1 MTSGMEKANR
11 RLAHLENLIASPV
24 EPEKNLGE
32 LRVGVDLGTA
42 NVVLT
47 VIDSQGEPVAGAL
60 EKACVVKDGL
70 VIDYLGAIK
79 IVRELKAQIEDLL
92 QTPLTKAAAAYPP
105 GTTKN
110 DARAIA
116 NVVEGAELTVTEMID
131 EPTAAAKI
139 LDIKDGA
146 VVDVGGGTTGVSVL
160 QRGQVIYTADE
171 ATGGVHMDLVLA
183 GRYGIELPLARSLK
197 ENPARWSEIFP
208 VILPV
213 CEKMASIVRGHIKN
227 FQVNTVYLVGGT
239 SILPGFK
246 EVLAKELNC
255 EVIRPHNPLLATP
268 LGIAYF
274 CK

>member
-1 MTSGMEKANR
+1 MERANL
-11 RLAHLENLIASPV
+11 RLAHLEKLLDSPV
-24 EPEKNLGE
+24 KTAENLGE

-60 EKACVVKDGL
+60 KKASVVRDGL
-70 VIDYLGAIK
+70 VVDYLGAIK
-79 IVRELKAQIEDLL
+79 IVKELKAQIEEQL

-105 GTTKN
+105 GTAKN

-116 NVVEGAELTVTEMID
+116 NVVQGADLIVTDMID
-131 EPTAAAKI
+131 EPTAAARF
-139 LDIKDGA
+139 LDIENGA

-160 QRGQVIYTADE
+160 EKGQVIYTADE
-171 ATGGVHMDLVLA
+171 PTGGVHMDLVLA
-183 GRYGIELPLARSLK
+183 GRYGIEMSLARNLK
-197 ENPARWSEIFP
+197 ENPEKWSEIFP
-208 VILPV
+208 VIMPV
-213 CEKMASIVRGHIKN
+213 CEKMAEIVRGHINN

-239 SILPGFK
+239 SILPGLK
-246 EVLAKELNC
+246 EVFIKQLNC
-255 EVIRPHNPLLATP
+255 EVIKPYNPLLTTP